1 MTALTSRGTWRLLAR
16 VYAVAVVATAL
27 VTLVVAVAF
36 APETR
41 ADLGWTFPGV
51 PATLASAAGIFTTN
65 APKLIGAF
73 GAALVVQAP
82 WIGATTQAATPSRA
96 ARAGRTLCDVALA
109 YSALRNLAVL
119 GLGLGAYG
127 HRMLLATLPHG
138 PVELLAFALGAVV
151 YLRARRGPLP
161 LREGVP
167 LVVAAMLTLAVAA
180 ALETFVPS

>member
-1 MTALTSRGTWRLLAR
+1 MTALTSRETWRLLTR
-16 VYAVAVVATAL
+16 VYAVAVIATAI

-36 APETR
+36 ATETR
-41 ADLGWTFPGV
+41 ADLRWTFPGV
-51 PATLASAAGIFTTN
+51 PATLASAAGIFATN

-82 WIGATTQAATPSRA
+82 WIGAADATTQRSRA
-96 ARAGRTLCDVALA
+96 VRVGRALCDVALA

-161 LREGVP
+161 LSVAMP
-167 LVVAAMLTLAVAA
+167 LVVTAMLTLAVAA
-180 ALETFVPS
+180 VLETFVPS

>member
-1 MTALTSRGTWRLLAR
+1 MTALTSRETWRLLTR
-16 VYAVAVVATAL
+16 VYVIAVVATAI
-27 VTLVVAVAF
+27 VTFIVAVAF

-41 ADLGWTFPGV
+41 ADLRWTFPGV
-51 PATLASAAGIFTTN
+51 PATLASAAGIFATN

-82 WIGATTQAATPSRA
+82 WIGATDNTAEPSQAV
-96 ARAGRTLCDVALA
+96 RAGRVLCDVALA

-127 HRMLLATLPHG
+127 HRMLIATLPHG
-138 PVELLAFALGAVV
+138 PVEILAFALGAVV

-161 LREGVP
+161 LSVAVP
-167 LVVAAMLTLAVAA
+167 LVVTATLTLAVAA
-180 ALETFVPS
+180 VLETFVPS